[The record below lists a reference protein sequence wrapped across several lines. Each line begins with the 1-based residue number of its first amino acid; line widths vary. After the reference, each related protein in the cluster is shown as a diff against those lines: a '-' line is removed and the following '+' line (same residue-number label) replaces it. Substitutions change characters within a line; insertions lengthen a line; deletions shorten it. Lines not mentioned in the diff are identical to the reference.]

1 MQYLNINTYSI
12 NDDNSVAYVVP
23 FILKVFGSRKPPHQT
38 GSYMFYALEP
48 NSKYEVVVQSKNK
61 WGWSQTSKPFFFK
74 TRATGKPN
82 VITNLT
88 KIFIIF
94 MKSNVSLH

>member
-1 MQYLNINTYSI
+1 MNINTYSI
-12 NDDNSVAYVVP
+12 NDNNLVAYVVP

-74 TRATGKPN
+74 TRATGKPH
-82 VITNLT
+82 VISNLMM
-88 KIFIIF
+88 IFIIL
-94 MKSNVSLH
+94 NVSLH